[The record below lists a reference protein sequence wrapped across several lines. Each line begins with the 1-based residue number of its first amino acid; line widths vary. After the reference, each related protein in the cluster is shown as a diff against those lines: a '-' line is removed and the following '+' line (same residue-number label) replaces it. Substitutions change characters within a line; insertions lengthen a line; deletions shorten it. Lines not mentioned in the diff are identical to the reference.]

1 MSNDGRFVKNP
12 VNLGISRSTFNR
24 NFDHKTTFNAAD
36 LVPFYVD
43 EVLPGDT
50 HNVSTSFVLRMTT
63 PLFPVMDNAFIDF
76 TYFFVPNRIVLDTW
90 ANVMG
95 ENDVDAWYSDVEY
108 LVPIVSLRSLSCF
121 KKGDT
126 IAEYMGAIPSGL
138 STVLDYYN
146 ISVNVL
152 PFRAYIKIWNEF
164 YRNQALQTP
173 EYCPTNGESYSID
186 DDTSPQPYFGITKPL
201 KVNKI
206 ADYFTS
212 ALPAPQK
219 GPSVLLPLGDMAVVK
234 TAENAFPDFNDN
246 DVRFSRAISAGN
258 YVDLALLPDSTG
270 SKLMSTTETPGL
282 LDDAERV
289 GAPTNLY
296 ADLKNATAATV
307 ASLRQAFQIQKIY
320 ERDARGGTRYIELI
334 KSHFGV
340 SSDDGRMQ
348 RPEFLGGFRRA
359 INVAQVLQQSGDG
372 LGSTGAMSLTYHNQ
386 ATFNRSF
393 TEHGFIIGLCAV
405 RTTHTY
411 QQGQER
417 FWSRRRRFDY
427 YWPAL
432 ANLSE
437 QPIYNKEIFISE
449 STSKNDEVFG
459 YVPAYEDYRYK
470 PSRVSGVLAS
480 SISDGLDS
488 WHYAD
493 YYKTTPILSA
503 AWIQETA
510 LNVDR
515 TLAISSETA
524 PQFIADIY
532 VQNKTTRAMPLYSIP
547 GMIDHN

>member
-1 MSNDGRFVKNP
+1 
-12 VNLGISRSTFNR
+12 
-24 NFDHKTTFNAAD
+24 
-36 LVPFYVD
+36 
-43 EVLPGDT
+43 
-50 HNVSTSFVLRMTT
+50 
-63 PLFPVMDNAFIDF
+63 
-76 TYFFVPNRIVLDTW
+76 
-90 ANVMG
+90 
-95 ENDVDAWYSDVEY
+95 
-108 LVPIVSLRSLSCF
+108 
-121 KKGDT
+121 
-126 IAEYMGAIPSGL
+126 
-138 STVLDYYN
+138 
-146 ISVNVL
+146 
-152 PFRAYIKIWNEF
+152 
-164 YRNQALQTP
+164 
-173 EYCPTNGESYSID
+173 
-186 DDTSPQPYFGITKPL
+186 
-201 KVNKI
+201 
-206 ADYFTS
+206 
-212 ALPAPQK
+212 
-219 GPSVLLPLGDMAVVK
+219 
-234 TAENAFPDFNDN
+234 
-246 DVRFSRAISAGN
+246 
-258 YVDLALLPDSTG
+258 
-270 SKLMSTTETPGL
+270 
-282 LDDAERV
+282 
-289 GAPTNLY
+289 
-296 ADLKNATAATV
+296 
-307 ASLRQAFQIQKIY
+307 
-320 ERDARGGTRYIELI
+320 
-334 KSHFGV
+334 
-340 SSDDGRMQ
+340 MQ

-437 QPIYNKEIFISE
+437 QPIYNKEIFISGS
-449 STSKNDEVFG
+449 STKNDEVFG

-493 YYKTTPILSA
+493 YYQTTPILSA